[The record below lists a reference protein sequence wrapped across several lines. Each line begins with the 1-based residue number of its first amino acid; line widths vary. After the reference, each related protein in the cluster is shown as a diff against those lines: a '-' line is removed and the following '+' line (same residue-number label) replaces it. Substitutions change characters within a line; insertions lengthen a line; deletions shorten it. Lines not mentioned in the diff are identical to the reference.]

1 MLFFSAFA
9 STTPLP
15 GEKRRDYTFPTLPL
29 WSVNGTRC
37 YNNNKNYDRDQ
48 RPLITMLL
56 YQLNTVY
63 DRSFGC
69 QVVVVVLDIKV
80 LCHLFIGCPQTVIF
94 RERSFPSTGPT
105 GRNSLPLNIPTTKS
119 TPAFRQVLNSQV
131 FKNSSPSR
139 YHSIHI
145 ITHCTCIIALPVTHY
160 AILFLS

>member
-1 MLFFSAFA
+1 
-9 STTPLP
+9 
-15 GEKRRDYTFPTLPL
+15 
-29 WSVNGTRC
+29 
-37 YNNNKNYDRDQ
+37 
-48 RPLITMLL
+48 MLL

-69 QVVVVVLDIKV
+69 QVVVVVPDIKV

-105 GRNSLPLNIPTTKS
+105 GRSSLPLNILTTKS

-145 ITHCTCIIALPVTHY
+145 ITHCTCIFALPVTHY
-160 AILFLS
+160 AILFLSQCLLPLQSVVSPTLWGEGGGSSTNPLYYYSDILWLSASLPGHQICFIC